1 MLPDTGGGVLLREKE
16 GKFYAA
22 TDSKGYFWM
31 ESEMV
36 KALGK
41 ENDIDLSYFNSKVDA
56 AMSQLA
62 KYGDAEWFLRD

>member
-1 MLPDTGGGVLLREKE
+1 
-16 GKFYAA
+16 
-22 TDSKGYFWM
+22 M
-31 ESEMV
+31 ESEIV

-41 ENDIDLSYFNSKVDA
+41 ENDIDLGYFNSKVDA